1 MSTPRHA
8 VAAGHALVA
17 EAADEALRAGG
28 SAVDACIAGALTAC
42 VAEPVLASLLGG
54 GFLMARNARGETKL
68 LDFFVQT
75 PRRPV
80 GPADLDFRAVT
91 ADFGAVT
98 QDFHIGAGSI
108 ATPGV
113 APGLIAAHEA
123 LGRIPLSDLAASA
136 AALARKGAPLSAF
149 QASVFAIVLPIYT
162 ASPEAQALFLGGDAT
177 APKPGAILPNPDLAD
192 VIDTFAREGARFMTE
207 GEAAQAVLSLTA
219 DGGHLNADDL
229 RRYAPRWRT
238 PLTVRRGA
246 ARIALSPPP
255 ALGGALIAFALELA
269 GHGATPAEMARAFE
283 MTARARLD
291 AAIDGD
297 AADGARRLLSAPSL
311 TMWRQRLAGRPA
323 ATRGTTHIS
332 AVDAQGNAAAL
343 TLSNGEGCGL
353 VAPGTGLMPNNM
365 LGESDLMPGGFHPV
379 PADIRLGSM
388 MAPSIMDWA
397 DGTVCA
403 LGSGGSNRIRT
414 ALAQVMAAL
423 ADGPARL
430 DDAIAA
436 PRLHVEQQT
445 PDRDR
450 DIPDMQV
457 DFEDRLRE
465 DHRGALIGAYPQ
477 ARAWATDS
485 MFFGGVHAVRR
496 NPKGAVEA
504 MGDPRR
510 DGCARVG

>member
-1 MSTPRHA
+1 MSRPRHA

-54 GFLMARNARGETKL
+54 GFLMARDAKGRTKL

-75 PRRPV
+75 PRRPL
-80 GPADLDFRAVT
+80 PRDELDFRA
-91 ADFGAVT
+91 ASANFGEAT
-98 QDFHIGAGSI
+98 QEFHIGAGAI
-108 ATPGV
+108 ATPGI
-113 APGLIAAHEA
+113 APGLIAAHQA
-123 LGRIPLSDLAASA
+123 LGRMPLIDLAAPA

-162 ASPEAQALFLGGDAT
+162 ASPEAQALFLGGEAK
-177 APKPGAILPNPDLAD
+177 APAPGAILPNPDLAD
-192 VIDTFAREGARFMTE
+192 VIETFAREGARFMTE
-207 GEAAQAVLSLTA
+207 GEVAQALLALTA
-219 DGGHLNADDL
+219 DGGHLTADDL

-238 PLTVRRGA
+238 PLRVTRGRA
-246 ARIALSPPP
+246 KISVSPPP

-269 GHGATPAEMARAFE
+269 AHDALPAQMARAFE

-291 AAIDGD
+291 AAVDD
-297 AADGARRLLSAPSL
+297 NAAEGTRTLLSEQSL
-311 TMWRQRLAGRPA
+311 TMWRARLAGRPA

-332 AVDAQGNAAAL
+332 VIDAQGNAAAL

-353 VAPGTGLMPNNM
+353 VARGTGLMPNNM

-379 PADIRLGSM
+379 QADIRLGSM
-388 MAPSIMDWA
+388 MAPSVMEWD

-414 ALAQVMAAL
+414 ALAQVMARL
-423 ADGPARL
+423 ADGAGTL
-430 DDAIAA
+430 ESAVAA
-436 PRLHVEQQT
+436 PRLHVESQT
-445 PDRDR
+445 PDRER

-457 DFEDRLRE
+457 DFEDRLRD
-465 DHRGALIGAYPQ
+465 DHRAALLNAYPK
-477 ARAWATDS
+477 ARAWAQDS

-496 NPKGAVEA
+496 NPKGGVEA
-504 MGDPRR
+504 IGDPRR
-510 DGCARVG
+510 DGHALIG